1 MTVAASVL
9 AGTYIPT
16 ANTVFAET
24 EQKEDFKE
32 NQTKNSDPNNRL
44 GDSKAWFDNP
54 YKGVTLD
61 QFINA
66 FNNNQWR
73 PLLADIQQKN
83 DAGSGTLTFLKGMM
97 TTGLSLL
104 PPPANLLASIWDIFM
119 PATSSNQTDMWK
131 QLEEYIKTNIDS
143 KITDYHSYLMGA
155 NFSRATSYLEDYQRV
170 LQIYNDSR
178 NSLAR
183 VEDPGDPVIEA
194 ARAADREFK
203 GFIKVIQT
211 PEKSTDSVYQQIT
224 APIFVQAA
232 NAHLLLLRDII
243 LYAEE
248 WGMDKDQ
255 LKGYKDQQ
263 KKLIQDYTDYALKV
277 YNEGLEKRKK
287 EAEQINTQDKY
298 RNTDR
303 WNHINEYVREYT
315 LSVLDFVALFPSTDP
330 SAYSKGNMYQNSRQI
345 YSDIGGKVQPKEKTW
360 QDINNVLASQEYKGD
375 LTQLDIRDFD
385 RIDAIQPWYSN
396 RVNGG
401 LLYSTPGW
409 VGNTNG
415 GILRDRIQT
424 YSNPLTKVTVGSEIT
439 PFHLTFTH
447 DNGKTYPRF
456 GTSISGAGK
465 EKVSTFEFPNQKISL
480 VHAFNRSTQSGFDG
494 IDAVVFGFTDKRLK
508 LGTELMTNMIT
519 SIPAEMY
526 DRGMSNFKPQ
536 VEPIHAQQ
544 KAMKTDTTN
553 AYLGYSVTTY
563 KEQEYKIR
571 YRVAAN
577 EPSTIKLSHR
587 SSPGNNFEKIGET
600 PIPTTG
606 YAADTVKGEYGYYK
620 TIEGPTVKLKWGTNE
635 LKIENPKGKF
645 SLDHIEL
652 EPVEKDEVI
661 AQENFDN
668 QRLTW
673 TNLDGIADGGITG
686 KAGMIRA
693 KGNTWTYITD
703 KLASNSRYTLSMK
716 VKLNSNDPNVRQKV
730 TIYTDNADHERITKT
745 VELKGGAGYRELTL
759 DFITKR
765 NMNQNHVGILTPDG
779 TSSVLFDD
787 VKVIGAK
794 K

>member
-1 MTVAASVL
+1 MKKKHRKIVSMTVAASVL
-9 AGTYIPT
+9 TGTYIPT
-16 ANTVFAET
+16 ATTVFAET
-24 EQKEDFKE
+24 EQKEGFKE
-32 NQTKNSDPNNRL
+32 NQTKNSDPNNPL
-44 GDSKAWFDNP
+44 WDSRAWFDNP

-73 PLLADIQQKN
+73 PLLADIQQKK
-83 DAGSGTLTFLKGMM
+83 DAGSGTLAFLKGMM

-104 PPPANLLASIWDIFM
+104 PPPASLLASIWDVFM
-119 PATSSNQTDMWK
+119 PATSSNQTDIWK
-131 QLEEYIKTNIDS
+131 QLEEYIETHIDS

-155 NFSRATSYLEDYQRV
+155 NFGRATSFLEDYQRI

-183 VEDPGDPVIEA
+183 VEEPGAPVLEA

-248 WGMDKDQ
+248 WGIDKDQ
-255 LKGYKDQQ
+255 LEGYRDEQ
-263 KKLIQDYTDYALKV
+263 KKLIREYTDYAMRV
-277 YNEGLEKRKK
+277 YNDGLEKRKK
-287 EAEQINTQDKY
+287 EAEQINTQEKF

-315 LSVLDFVALFPSTDP
+315 LSVLDFVALFPSTNP
-330 SAYSKGNMYQNSRQI
+330 SEYSRGAMHQNSRQI

-360 QDINNVLASQEYKGD
+360 QDINNILASQEYKGG
-375 LTQLDIRDFD
+375 LMQLDIRDFD
-385 RIDAIQPWYSN
+385 RIDAIRPWYSD

-401 LLYSTPGW
+401 AMYSSTGW

-415 GILRDRIQT
+415 GILRDKIST
-424 YSNPLTKVTVGSEIT
+424 FDNPLTKVTVGSEIT

-456 GTSISGAGK
+456 GTSISGAGR
-465 EKVSTFEFPNQKISL
+465 EKISTFEFPNQKISL

-553 AYLGYSVTTY
+553 SYLGYSVTTF

-577 EPSTIKLSHR
+577 ENSTIKLSHR

-600 PIPTTG
+600 TIPTTG
-606 YAADTVKGEYGYYK
+606 YEANTVKGEYGYYK
-620 TIEGPTVKLKWGTNE
+620 TIEGPTVKLKYGTNE
-635 LKIENPKGKF
+635 LKIENTKGKF

-652 EPVEKDEVI
+652 EPVEKDAVI
-661 AQENFDN
+661 AQDNFDN

-673 TNLDGIADGGITG
+673 VNLGGIVDGGVTG
-686 KAGMIRA
+686 KAGRIESN
-693 KGNTWTYITD
+693 GDTWTYIENQV
-703 KLASNSRYTLSMK
+703 ASNSKYTLSMK
-716 VKLNSNDPNVRQKV
+716 VKLESTDKNKLQNV
-730 TIYTDNADHERITKT
+730 TIFTDNAAGERIKKT
-745 VELKGGAGYRELTL
+745 VELKGGAGYRELKL

-765 NMNQNHVGILTPDG
+765 NLGRTHVGILTSGG
-779 TSSVLFDD
+779 TS
-787 VKVIGAK
+787 
-794 K
+794 